1 MPPPSRIQKKQFN
14 KAFAE
19 FALVAVASVTASGK
33 RVEPHSKES
42 VQKITFYNNK
52 EWCFADKNQV
62 IEKSGSAVCRAAL
75 FRPPAALRG
84 GSNNAHTHK
93 HPMAEWECV
102 YLLVC
107 QPHLAPTQTPFPR
120 WLFKLFMSCSRLI
133 APPVLTRTSK
143 QTQLQK

>member
-1 MPPPSRIQKKQFN
+1 MGAATVSLSKKQFN

-62 IEKSGSAVCRAAL
+62 IEKSGSAVCRVAL

-84 GSNNAHTHK
+84 GSNNAHTYTNTL
-93 HPMAEWECV
+93 WLNGSVC
-102 YLLVC
+102 LLTC
-107 QPHLAPTQTPFPR
+107 LST
-120 WLFKLFMSCSRLI
+120 SSRTNSNTISQMIIQIIYELLSSNC
-133 APPVLTRTSK
+133 ATGLNAHFK
-143 QTQLQK
+143 QTQL